1 MLFFSKIYTLVF
13 LVNLLTVVNSENKS
27 EKVVDQKE
35 TAVSDKEIVVD
46 QPATAGSSIHEIR
59 VLPPNTQDETLSHGD
74 QMILRNGRQLFER
87 YQVEL
92 INFMRNMS
100 TKTFG
105 YLKENLLKYEILSFL
120 V

>member
-1 MLFFSKIYTLVF
+1 MF

-35 TAVSDKEIVVD
+35 TAVSGKETVVD

-59 VLPPNTQDETLSHGD
+59 VLPPNTQDEALSHGD